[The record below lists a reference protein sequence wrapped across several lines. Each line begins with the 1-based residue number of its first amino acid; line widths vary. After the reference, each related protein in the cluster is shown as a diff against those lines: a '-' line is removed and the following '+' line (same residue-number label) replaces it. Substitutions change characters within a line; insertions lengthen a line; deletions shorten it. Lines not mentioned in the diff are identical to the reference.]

1 MLELTAVSAVAAMR
15 SGEMKSEDYARAL
28 LDQARRL
35 ERLNAFIA
43 IDREAVL
50 ESARNADVMRASGA
64 TLGLLHG
71 LPIPVKDSVNTQ
83 ALPTSNGTRSL
94 RNFRPR
100 RDAAVLRPL
109 FAHGAILMGKTNL
122 HELSY
127 GWTSNNR
134 LYGPVRNPYA
144 EDCTPGGSSGGSGA
158 AVAAR
163 MAPIAI
169 AEDTLGSIRVPA
181 TMCGIA
187 GFRPSHGR
195 YPNDG
200 IMPLADGKFD
210 QVGPLARTVSD
221 LVLFDAG
228 VTGDA
233 QPVRAMPLKGTRIG
247 VSPEYFLNGLDPE
260 VERITLDALRKL
272 REAGATLV
280 WGEITDIAKSA
291 SDCVSTILNH
301 ETRSSISK
309 FLQEEE
315 VGLSFDAVFRQ
326 ASEEIQGFMMKDAFP
341 PGRPSQDQYQA
352 ALRRREELRD
362 AIRQYFERLDIVAL
376 AFPPILIPPPKIVEA
391 SEIDAQGEH
400 SRFAIA
406 MSRNVGFG
414 SCLSM
419 ASLVLPA
426 GLTSSGLPVGIEFD
440 ALKGND
446 RQLLAVGLSLEV
458 ALGSIKRP
466 AL

>member
-1 MLELTAVSAVAAMR
+1 
-15 SGEMKSEDYARAL
+15 
-28 LDQARRL
+28 
-35 ERLNAFIA
+35 
-43 IDREAVL
+43 
-50 ESARNADVMRASGA
+50 
-64 TLGLLHG
+64 
-71 LPIPVKDSVNTQ
+71 
-83 ALPTSNGTRSL
+83 
-94 RNFRPR
+94 
-100 RDAAVLRPL
+100 L